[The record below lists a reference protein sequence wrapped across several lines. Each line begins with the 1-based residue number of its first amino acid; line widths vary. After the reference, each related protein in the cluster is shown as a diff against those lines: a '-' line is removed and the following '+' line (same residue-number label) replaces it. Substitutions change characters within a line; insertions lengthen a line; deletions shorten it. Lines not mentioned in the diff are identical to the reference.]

1 MSQGR
6 GQLCGMMVVRVVGSM
21 DFSKWCLA
29 TRATSGQGSMSLLAG
44 RPSRSTNFWHCGPSG
59 VQHEETVLP
68 SWPCL
73 QSFGG
78 FAAALLFL
86 CVQVARGNKSRLI
99 EQGGKDFPSLF
110 SSQTR
115 VQWEN
120 KMLGKKYISVC
131 ACLLQGHLLAQKF
144 SLGSLDYIIYN
155 PHDVVIVVLLISSGI
170 EINLTGIRSER
181 CCSRFCTVLEA
192 FESLRRQSR

>member
-6 GQLCGMMVVRVVGSM
+6 GQLYGVMVVRVVGSM

-29 TRATSGQGSMSLLAG
+29 TRAASGQGSMSLLAG
-44 RPSRSTNFWHCGPSG
+44 RPSRSTNFWHRGPSG
-59 VQHEETVLP
+59 FQHEETVLL

-78 FAAALLFL
+78 FAAGLLFL

-99 EQGGKDFPSLF
+99 EQGGEDFLLNQPFFFPNPSTMRKQNAGQKIYF
-110 SSQTR
+110 YMCMS
-115 VQWEN
+115 
-120 KMLGKKYISVC
+120 
-131 ACLLQGHLLAQKF
+131 LQGHLLAQKY

-155 PHDVVIVVLLISSGI
+155 PMMLW
-170 EINLTGIRSER
+170 
-181 CCSRFCTVLEA
+181 
-192 FESLRRQSR
+192 